1 MRFYQFDTKVE
12 TEEWSN
18 YQALNAAL
26 PIFDPPS
33 LKDFSFFHEM
43 INFNLLL

>member
-12 TEEWSN
+12 KEEWSN

-26 PIFDPPS
+26 AIFYSPS
-33 LKDFSFFHEM
+33 LKDLF
-43 INFNLLL
+43 